1 MTVFEK
7 YLATKPH
14 ITQTKPVNTSGM
26 SEDEKDLRHKQWL
39 SKRLNGIGASE
50 VKSVFDWD
58 EYKPA
63 YNLFWDKINPA
74 PQENFE
80 NMFMFTGTQLEETI
94 IKWCRYFDKTEEI
107 MMQNYHARK
116 IVTNIETG
124 IGTIHN
130 TKYPWLYVS
139 PDGIVNRKDHEG
151 LGTGEVKK
159 LSRWQREKWI
169 GNIPQT
175 HLLQLWTQMVVLEL
189 EYGDLMMFTDG
200 VHIDVHTFEY
210 NKVICNEIIE
220 RTGDFWHNRILPARK
235 LLTGIYEAERTY
247 NMMLAREL
255 RDGLQY
261 LEPEITGYEATTD
274 LLKAKYINRAIDPNA
289 CTIKGNDTDLAGAKE
304 YARIREEMKKLKAAQ
319 ILEQNKLLRK
329 MEGMKRISFDAAG
342 YVSHE
347 NNRFSVKL
355 K

>member
-1 MTVFEK
+1 MTQFDK
-7 YLATKPH
+7 YLAGKPH
-14 ITQTKPVNTSGM
+14 ITRTRPVNTSAM
-26 SEDEKDLRHKQWL
+26 SEDEKGLRRREWL

-63 YNLFWDKINPA
+63 FNLFWEKLQPM

-107 MMQNYHARK
+107 MMKNYHARK

-130 TKYPWLYVS
+130 SKYPWIYVS

-169 GNIPQT
+169 GNIPLT
-175 HLLQLWTQMVVLEL
+175 HMLQLYTQMLVLEL
-189 EYGDLMMFTDG
+189 EYGDLMLFTDG
-200 VHIDVHTFEY
+200 VHIDVITFDY
-210 NKVICNEIIE
+210 NKKFCDEIIE
-220 RTGDFWHNRILPARK
+220 RTGDFWYKRILPARK
-235 LLTGIYEAERTY
+235 LLTGIYEAEKSY

-255 RDGLQY
+255 RDGLEY
-261 LEPEITGYEATTD
+261 LEPELTGYAATTD

-289 CTIKGNDTDLAGAKE
+289 GTIKGNDMDLAGAKE
-304 YARIREEMKKLKAAQ
+304 YARIREELKKLKAAQ
-319 ILEQNKLLRK
+319 ILEQNKLLRR
-329 MEGMKRISFDAAG
+329 METNRRITFDSAG
-342 YVSHE
+342 YVSND
-347 NNRFSVKL
+347 NNRFTVKL